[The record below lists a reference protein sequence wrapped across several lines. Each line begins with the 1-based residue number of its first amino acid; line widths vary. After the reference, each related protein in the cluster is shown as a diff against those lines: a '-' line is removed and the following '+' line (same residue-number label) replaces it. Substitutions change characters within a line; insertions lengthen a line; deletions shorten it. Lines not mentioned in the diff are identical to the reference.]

1 MAALSA
7 SGRPGKRSR
16 LGGALKVIQRIAA
29 RPRRPTSA
37 IVGRLLATAGW
48 AVKAFSCW
56 AKPAK
61 PAAPRAARAA
71 ATERVGVATISVG
84 EAASSPISDR
94 HAHDVRVG
102 GQKLVSDMKRGFE
115 AEGGCVAGQKLRGA
129 GGGSP

>member
-1 MAALSA
+1 MAALSS
-7 SGRPGKRSR
+7 SGRPWKRSR

-94 HAHDVRVG
+94 HAHDILVG
-102 GQKLVSDMKRGFE
+102 RSEEPTSELQSLMR
-115 AEGGCVAGQKLRGA
+115 
-129 GGGSP
+129 